1 MAKCKIIIA
10 EDHPIVRQG
19 LKLIIET
26 VDELQVVGEANDGI
40 ELLDLLK
47 RMTPDVVVMD
57 LAMPRMQGFEALEE
71 IRRHCPVIRTIVL
84 SGNLHGD
91 NIKRAIKNGASGLVC
106 KSSWGS
112 ELIAA
117 INSVRKGGV
126 YLSEGIA
133 GVDQNT
139 TLLDLLAWEDG
150 RTHLSHREIQ
160 VLTLIAE
167 GYSNRQIADVMGIS
181 IRTVEKHRSN
191 IMEKTGCRN
200 AVELTRYAIKNGFA
214 TIT

>member
-1 MAKCKIIIA
+1 MINCKIIIA

-26 VDELQVVGEANDGI
+26 IDDWQVAGEANDGI
-40 ELLDLLK
+40 ELLDLL
-47 RMTPDVVVMD
+47 RRITPDVVVMD

-71 IRRHCPVIRTIVL
+71 IRRHNPTIRTIVL
-84 SGNLHGD
+84 SGNLHGE
-91 NIKRAIKNGASGLVC
+91 NIRRAIKNGASGLVC

-139 TLLDLLAWEDG
+139 TLLDLLAWEDA

-160 VLTLIAE
+160 VLTLIAD
-167 GYSNRQIADVMGIS
+167 GYSNRQIAGMMGIS

-191 IMEKTGCRN
+191 MMEKTGCRN
-200 AVELTRYAIKNGFA
+200 AVELTRYAIKNGYA
-214 TIT
+214 AIT